1 MACPKL
7 LGVKN
12 IPIRFTNCN
21 TGQVLGPIIHKLA
34 SDELPQIRVYPF
46 SSEALANGYSRQFQR
61 SAKIM
66 MRIQRDPRVPLSWY
80 QGAAVLDIQLEME
93 SGHVYTGEGGTII
106 GEPTS
111 DSLEV
116 EIEASFENIDEL
128 LPDGALADA

>member
-12 IPIRFTNCN
+12 IPIKFTNCN
-21 TGQVLGPIIHKLA
+21 TGQVLGPYIHKL
-34 SDELPQIRVYPF
+34 SGDELPQFRTYPF
-46 SSEALANGYSRQFQR
+46 ASEALPNGYSRQFQR

-66 MRIQRDPRVPLSWY
+66 MKIQRDPRIPLSWY
-80 QGAAVLDIQLEME
+80 QGAAVLDIQVEME

-111 DSLEV
+111 DSLEI
-116 EIEASFENIDEL
+116 EIEASFEGIDEL